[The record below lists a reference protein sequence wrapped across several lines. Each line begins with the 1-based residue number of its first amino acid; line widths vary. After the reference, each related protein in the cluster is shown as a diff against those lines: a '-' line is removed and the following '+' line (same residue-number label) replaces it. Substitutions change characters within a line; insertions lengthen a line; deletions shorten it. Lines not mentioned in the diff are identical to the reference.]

1 MIMLRAKLFR
11 AAVPAPIL
19 TLALTCLSL
28 AGPPR
33 LEAGDLRFYEPG
45 ARAAA
50 LGGAFTALADDAS
63 ALFYNPAG
71 LAFLREFRIKTNIAF
86 GRRQLTADWP
96 TADRRYRSEPSEFMG
111 AASASWQ
118 PVNRVTLATGL
129 FFPYNFESFWSPGW
143 AGEPVCQRDE
153 LTSLYFRSALAFEVV
168 KGLALSA
175 GIDVVSSHLRWR
187 HVIPFEIEAFPLTLE
202 HEVDSVHRLRGR
214 GLSFVAGVMWKIVP
228 ALQVGAR
235 YQRGL
240 TLEYSGT
247 NDFVRNPLA
256 PDERVPDPN
265 LGTRTVGSLMDR
277 FFAKQNVTGEL
288 TFPDELVVGVAF
300 TPLANVSLYLD
311 VERDGWS
318 EFGDWIFVSGNEGG
332 DLNPAF
338 TSADREFYGIAPDYG
353 TQGLALGLRD
363 TTTVKAGLE
372 YRPLRHLAVRAGY
385 SRRPS
390 SVPATEETPVY
401 PDLDRD
407 IYSLGVGYEG
417 PLFSVWGDG
426 QRVSDLS
433 FDLYVR
439 YAAAGPSMSAFP
451 GYEYTYGSKRVV
463 FGVGAG
469 LAF

>member
-1 MIMLRAKLFR
+1 MNKLRAK
-11 AAVPAPIL
+11 PSPITALTL
-19 TLALTCLSL
+19 TLALTCLTL
-28 AGPPR
+28 FGPPR

-71 LAFLREFRIKTNIAF
+71 LAFLGEFRLKTNIAF
-86 GRRQLTADWP
+86 GKRQLTADWP
-96 TADRRYRSEPSEFMG
+96 AAGRRYRSEPGEFMG
-111 AASASWQ
+111 AVSASWQ
-118 PVNRVTLATGL
+118 PVKRVTLATGL
-129 FFPYNFESFWSPGW
+129 FFPYNFETFWSPGW
-143 AGEPVCQRDE
+143 VGEPVCQRNE
-153 LTSLYFRSALAFEVV
+153 LASLYFRSALAVEVV

-175 GIDVVSSHLRWR
+175 GVDVVSSNLRWR
-187 HVIPFEIEAFPLTLE
+187 HVIPFDIEAFPLTLD
-202 HEVDSVHRLRGR
+202 HEVESVHRLHGS
-214 GLSFVAGVMWKIVP
+214 GLSFVAGVMWKVIP

-240 TLEYSGT
+240 TMDYAGT
-247 NDFVRNPLA
+247 NDFIRNPLA

-265 LGTRTVGSLMDR
+265 LGTRTVGSLSDL
-277 FFAKQNVTGEL
+277 FYAKQNVTGEL
-288 TFPDELVVGVAF
+288 KFPDELVFGVAV
-300 TPLANVSLYLD
+300 TPMARVSLYLD
-311 VERDGWS
+311 VQWDGWS
-318 EFGDWIFVSGNEGG
+318 EFGEWIFVSANEGG

-338 TSADREFYGIAPDYG
+338 TSVYREFYGIAPDYG
-353 TQGLALGLRD
+353 TQGVDLGLRD

-390 SVPATEETPVY
+390 SVPGTGQTPVY
-401 PDLDRD
+401 PDLDRN
-407 IYSLGVGYEG
+407 IYSLGFGYEG

-433 FDLYVR
+433 FDLFVR
-439 YAAAGPSMSAFP
+439 YAAAVPSTSALP
-451 GYEYTYGSKRVV
+451 GYEMTYGSKRVV